1 MCSLLGGALLVAGCG
16 QAPPTPTAVAW
27 TATPDLTATADQVAE
42 ILPTHT
48 PRPTLTPTPRPTS
61 TPTPTHPPTPTATP
75 SPTATGLI
83 GSPTPAADANAMA
96 QPGPELQVA
105 RQHQVNGEYDQA
117 IAVLLEFL
125 ESAPAPDQEREA
137 RYRLAESYQMNR
149 EFLAAAASWEK
160 FLADYGD
167 DARVPQATLM
177 LARALDQANDC
188 GSAIPYY
195 QKYLSQEATLSGMAL
210 GWLAHC
216 QATTGQPEEAIDTY
230 QRAVEATTDVSVRVG
245 YHEQIAALYE
255 SLGDYES
262 AVAQYDAILKVAQI
276 EEYRAR
282 IEFQAGR
289 ALAAW
294 GKTDQAHVR
303 YRRTVDRY
311 PQAEYAYFSL
321 IDLLDAGV
329 VVDEFQRG
337 LIDYHAGSKHPDAY
351 GAAIEAFDRYLTS
364 GQPAKADE
372 ALYRKALSQ
381 RALDRYPE
389 ALASLDRLIVGYP
402 QSSWLVRAWLEK
414 GATLALM
421 DDIEGAVRTYQ
432 DLAAFFP
439 SDELAPEALWR
450 AARLRDSQGNRTEAV
465 TLYKRV
471 QAEFPASDNAQESLW
486 RAGLRLYQA
495 GDPGGAAALWQ
506 ALAEKYPKSAYR
518 VKALYWLGKVAKTP
532 AEKDR
537 YWDQVLNATPGEY
550 YALRVQQIRAGE
562 SLTTTRMI
570 LGPVEPPAWDADRA
584 QTEILSWLQGWTQV
598 PAGTKLASLPAKIA
612 RSDDLRQAE
621 RLLSIGLRRQA
632 LNAYDRVRAA
642 VWQDPVALAQMAL
655 YFHEQGFHGLAAR
668 SAARLASLWPGGT
681 LAKAPTS
688 LRHLAYPLAY
698 ADLLSREAQAY
709 DLDPLLLAAL
719 IRQESLF
726 EPVAESYAG
735 ARGLG
740 QVMPA
745 TGEGIARNLSMDGFV
760 LDDLYR
766 PWVSVRFGAYYLSLQ
781 LSRFDNQVLM
791 GLAAY
796 NGGPGNTLNWQA
808 AGGDDLDLFVEVI
821 TASQSRIYLQRVYEQ
836 YLIYEELYRPDA
848 TEP

>member
-1 MCSLLGGALLVAGCG
+1 
-16 QAPPTPTAVAW
+16 
-27 TATPDLTATADQVAE
+27 
-42 ILPTHT
+42 
-48 PRPTLTPTPRPTS
+48 
-61 TPTPTHPPTPTATP
+61 
-75 SPTATGLI
+75 
-83 GSPTPAADANAMA
+83 MA
-96 QPGPELQVA
+96 QPGPELQAA

-125 ESAPAPDQEREA
+125 EGAPSPDQEREA
-137 RYRLAESYQMNR
+137 RYQLAESYQLNR

-167 DARVPQATLM
+167 DARTPQATLM

-188 GSAIPYY
+188 GGAIPYY

-210 GWLAHC
+210 GWLANC
-216 QATTGQPEEAIDTY
+216 QATLGPPEDAIDTY
-230 QRAVEATTDVSVRVG
+230 QRAIEATSDVSVRVG
-245 YHEQIAALYE
+245 YHERIAGLYE
-255 SLGDYES
+255 GLGDYGS

-289 ALAAW
+289 ALASW
-294 GKTDQAHVR
+294 GKRDEANAR
-303 YRRTVDRY
+303 FRRAFERY

-321 IDLLDAGV
+321 IDLLNSGV
-329 VVDEFQRG
+329 AVDEFQRG
-337 LIDYHAGSKHPDAY
+337 LVDYHAGSKHPDAY
-351 GAAIEAFDRYLTS
+351 GAAIEAFDRYLAS
-364 GQPAKADE
+364 GSPAKADE
-372 ALYRKALSQ
+372 AIYRKALSQ
-381 RALDRYPE
+381 RALEKYSD
-389 ALASLDRLIVGYP
+389 AVATLDQLIVGYP
-402 QSSWLVRAWLEK
+402 QSSWLARAWLEK
-414 GATLALM
+414 GATLATLG
-421 DDIEGAVRTYQ
+421 DTDGAVRVYQ

-471 QAEFPASDNAQESLW
+471 QAEFPASDNAQEALW

-495 GDPGGAAALWQ
+495 GDSGGAAAQWR

-518 VKALYWLGKVAKTP
+518 VKALYWLGKMAKTP

-550 YALRVQQIRAGE
+550 YALRVQQLRSGD
-562 SLTTTRMI
+562 SLTVDRMV
-570 LGPVEPPAWDADRA
+570 LGAVEPPAWDAA
-584 QTEILSWLQGWTQV
+584 QAQDEILSWLQGWTQV
-598 PAGTKLASLPAKIA
+598 PAGTQLLPLSAKLA

-642 VWQDPVALAQMAL
+642 AWQDPLALAQLAL

-668 SAARLASLWPGGT
+668 SAARLASLWPEGT
-681 LAKAPTS
+681 LTQAPLS
-688 LRHLAYPLAY
+688 LRTLAYPLAY
-698 ADLLSREAQAY
+698 ADLISREAQAY
-709 DLDPLLLAAL
+709 NLDPLLLAAL

-745 TGEGIARNLSMDGFV
+745 TGEGIARNLNMDGFV

-781 LSRFDNQVLM
+781 LSRFDNQILM

-808 AGGDDLDLFVEVI
+808 AGGNDLDLFVEVI

-836 YLIYEELYRPDA
+836 YLIYEELYRPDG
-848 TEP
+848 TGP